1 MSYVLKSN
9 IKEKRMRFPV
19 KAALIL
25 APLLVIFHVAFPRAL
40 PSIFLTIVGP
50 LWTVEKNIRQESY
63 VTPLTENA
71 LMRQLQ
77 DENQNLKQTFARK
90 GDKALTVA
98 YILKKPPFSAYDIF
112 ILDIGK
118 DDGVQVGNPV
128 YALGDI
134 LIGEIAEASAAH
146 ISKVKLYSSFGEKF
160 DVYIGQKSLAAHAI
174 GRGGGSFEAELPR
187 DSAVKEG
194 DIVTIPSVANGT
206 FGVVAKVLADP
217 ARPFATIL
225 FSQPFNLYEQKWV
238 QVETGVRKVI
248 NVGTSTSPLNEEESS
263 L

>member
-1 MSYVLKSN
+1 MNYVLKSS
-9 IKEKRMRFPV
+9 IKERRVRFPI
-19 KAALIL
+19 KSAIALGII
-25 APLLVIFHVAFPRAL
+25 LVIFYVAFPRAL
-40 PSIFLTIVGP
+40 PAFFTTLFGP
-50 LWTVEKNIRQESY
+50 LWTVEKNIRGETY
-63 VTPLTENA
+63 VAPLTENA

-77 DENQNLKQTFARK
+77 DENQNLKSILARK
-90 GDKALTVA
+90 GDRALTLG

-112 ILDIGK
+112 ILDIGST
-118 DDGVQVGNPV
+118 DGVQVGNPV
-128 YALGDI
+128 YVLGEI
-134 LIGEIAEASAAH
+134 LIGEIAETDAH

-160 DVYIGQKSLAAHAI
+160 DVFIGPKSLSAHAI

-206 FGVVAKVLADP
+206 FAVVSKVLADP

-238 QVETGVRKVI
+238 GVETGVQRIK
-248 NVGTSTSPLNEEESS
+248 VGTTTQTIDEEQPT